1 MATTPKRKIYKA
13 AYLSS
18 LDYLDEVREFVKS
31 IIEPLD
37 LDDEQMNQ
45 VILSVDE
52 AFTNAVRHAYKN
64 STSGRID
71 IRVAVQKNSVKIS
84 IIDYGRGF
92 DPGKVEKKDI
102 TKYVQKMQRGGL
114 GLFLIKSFMDKVEYK
129 LQPGIRNEIEMVKEL
144 R

>member
-1 MATTPKRKIYKA
+1 MTPTPKRKIYKA

-18 LDYLDEVREFVKS
+18 LDYLDEVREFVRS

-37 LDDEQMNQ
+37 FDDEQLTQ

-52 AFTNAVRHAYKN
+52 AFTNAVKHAYTN

-71 IRVAVQKNSVKIS
+71 IKVVINQNSLKIS

-92 DPGKVEKKDI
+92 DPSKVEKKDI

-129 LQPGIRNEIEMVKEL
+129 LQPGIRNEIEMIKEL

>member
-18 LDYLDEVREFVKS
+18 LDYLDEVREFVRS

-37 LDDEQMNQ
+37 FDDEQLTQ

-52 AFTNAVRHAYKN
+52 AFTNAVKHAYKN

-71 IRVAVQKNSVKIS
+71 IKVAINQNNLKIS

-92 DPGKVEKKDI
+92 DP
-102 TKYVQKMQRGGL
+102 
-114 GLFLIKSFMDKVEYK
+114 
-129 LQPGIRNEIEMVKEL
+129 
-144 R
+144 